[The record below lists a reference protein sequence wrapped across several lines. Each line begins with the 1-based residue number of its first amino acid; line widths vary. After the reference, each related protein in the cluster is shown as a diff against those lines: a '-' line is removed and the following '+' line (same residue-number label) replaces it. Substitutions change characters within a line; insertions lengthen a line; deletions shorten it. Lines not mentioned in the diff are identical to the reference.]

1 MIKRRPLMKAPNKWL
16 VAVVIAWGPTLALMD
31 STIITII
38 LSRLQIAFH
47 TDLGTITWVSTAYY
61 LAQAGV
67 IPVVGYVSDRLG
79 SKLVFITSLALF
91 TVSSLLC
98 ALAPTQE
105 ALIAFRVLQ
114 GIGGGALVP
123 IALAIVFRLFP
134 PNQQGLVTAIM
145 SIPIMLAPTFGPTI
159 GGYLISSFDWNAV
172 FLINVPLGLVT
183 LFLSFLVLPK
193 QSKQAKGINK
203 SFDIAGLLLSMVGA
217 TALIYGISEVAA
229 KGWSEATVWA
239 SLLIGVAALIAFAVI
254 ELRVSDPVLD
264 LRLFKN
270 YAFTLSNL
278 LTWLSIG
285 VYSGSI
291 FLFPLFFERVRGDS
305 AVLTGLFLI
314 SPGLAT
320 GAGVIIAGPLYNR
333 LGPRILTT
341 FGMFLLICGT
351 YGLTQITL
359 NTTGQELQIWLILSG
374 LGLGFAYQPLQ
385 TLGLSVVSKEGMAK
399 ASSLI
404 NMTRQV
410 ATAMAVATVSTY
422 LTQQIAI
429 YRIAINDA
437 LQTGLQTHQF
447 TSVAAACVQAVGS
460 IQNMTALNACAG
472 QQALANGMAD
482 TFWIILILSA
492 ACIPLALA
500 IKGNVESLAA
510 KGDTATLTAN
520 SDPAVLSTKGDM
532 TALALKGDAAVLTLK
547 SDSAVLAMKGDSAV
561 LTLKSDSAVLTLKSE
576 PEIKTPETRQAADR
590 ELEESTARAAS
601 ARD

>member
-1 MIKRRPLMKAPNKWL
+1 MKAPNKWL

-254 ELRVSDPVLD
+254 ELRVSDP
-264 LRLFKN
+264 
-270 YAFTLSNL
+270 
-278 LTWLSIG
+278 
-285 VYSGSI
+285 
-291 FLFPLFFERVRGDS
+291 E
-305 AVLTGLFLI
+305 
-314 SPGLAT
+314 
-320 GAGVIIAGPLYNR
+320 
-333 LGPRILTT
+333 
-341 FGMFLLICGT
+341 
-351 YGLTQITL
+351 
-359 NTTGQELQIWLILSG
+359 
-374 LGLGFAYQPLQ
+374 
-385 TLGLSVVSKEGMAK
+385 
-399 ASSLI
+399 
-404 NMTRQV
+404 
-410 ATAMAVATVSTY
+410 
-422 LTQQIAI
+422 
-429 YRIAINDA
+429 
-437 LQTGLQTHQF
+437 QF
-447 TSVAAACVQAVGS
+447 
-460 IQNMTALNACAG
+460 
-472 QQALANGMAD
+472 
-482 TFWIILILSA
+482 
-492 ACIPLALA
+492 
-500 IKGNVESLAA
+500 
-510 KGDTATLTAN
+510 
-520 SDPAVLSTKGDM
+520 
-532 TALALKGDAAVLTLK
+532 
-547 SDSAVLAMKGDSAV
+547 
-561 LTLKSDSAVLTLKSE
+561 
-576 PEIKTPETRQAADR
+576 
-590 ELEESTARAAS
+590 
-601 ARD
+601 

>member
-1 MIKRRPLMKAPNKWL
+1 MER
-16 VAVVIAWGPTLALMD
+16 G
-31 STIITII
+31 
-38 LSRLQIAFH
+38 
-47 TDLGTITWVSTAYY
+47 Y
-61 LAQAGV
+61 GV
-67 IPVVGYVSDRLG
+67 GFSADWCGSADRLCG
-79 SKLVFITSLALF
+79 N
-91 TVSSLLC
+91 
-98 ALAPTQE
+98 
-105 ALIAFRVLQ
+105 R
-114 GIGGGALVP
+114 
-123 IALAIVFRLFP
+123 
-134 PNQQGLVTAIM
+134 TAR
-145 SIPIMLAPTFGPTI
+145 
-159 GGYLISSFDWNAV
+159 
-172 FLINVPLGLVT
+172 
-183 LFLSFLVLPK
+183 K
-193 QSKQAKGINK
+193 
-203 SFDIAGLLLSMVGA
+203 
-217 TALIYGISEVAA
+217 
-229 KGWSEATVWA
+229 
-239 SLLIGVAALIAFAVI
+239 
-254 ELRVSDPVLD
+254 
-264 LRLFKN
+264 
-270 YAFTLSNL
+270 
-278 LTWLSIG
+278 SIG

-359 NTTGQELQIWLILSG
+359 NTTGQELQIWLILRG

-422 LTQQIAI
+422 LTQQVAI

-500 IKGNVESLAA
+500 IKGNVASLAA

-547 SDSAVLAMKGDSAV
+547 SDSAVLALKGDLSVLTLKTDAAVLTLKSDPSVLTLDDSEVLTLKSDSAV